1 MITGRRYR
9 EIANVVLIRF
19 PLKTAM
25 VVLLRLSEVNSRD
38 FVDESRESSFDDWKK

>member
-1 MITGRRYR
+1 MITVRRYR
-9 EIANVVLIRF
+9 ESANVVLIRF

-25 VVLLRLSEVNSRD
+25 VVLLRLSEVNSHG